1 VAQVIVDTSTLIA
14 LALATKERDIPAGD
28 TRELWEYH
36 GGIDGGIEALI
47 LNETVLI
54 DRPSVDRN
62 ASNLPE
68 LMQFASIGQSATTE
82 TESDI
87 YSAVTMAYVPHLK
100 GGSSSTDLFRMHTE
114 EWIAAEVGAA
124 SYYPSSDWR
133 DIETELTNPEARELA
148 SRLRDKF
155 AKHTPYSGAAC
166 ALLLRTL
173 YYDYLQR
180 RCEADLVL
188 HPLKAI
194 YREAP
199 KSSAGSSVL
208 QLFDSKVRA
217 AFYDRKK
224 RWLGRDDLTIS
235 VPMLTNFILA
245 SCKSWEDL
253 ARVVFEVRV
262 SPAAAKFREGMSEL
276 GAALRAKENA
286 KVDEVLGELSAREVE
301 WSRQL
306 GSGGASKRISL
317 SVPFIGVGTEIT
329 IPDKKL
335 KVSTG
340 DKILGFVHMLL
351 AVA

>member
-1 VAQVIVDTSTLIA
+1 MAQVIVDTSTLIA
-14 LALATKERDIPAGD
+14 LALATKERDILAGN
-28 TRELWEYH
+28 TRQLWEYH
-36 GGIDGGIEALI
+36 GGIDGGIEALV

-54 DRPSVDRN
+54 DKPSVDRN
-62 ASNLPE
+62 SSDLPE
-68 LMQFASIGQSATTE
+68 LMQFTSIGRPATTE

-87 YSAVTMAYVPHLK
+87 YSAVTAAYMPHLK
-100 GGSSSTDLFRMHTE
+100 GSSSSADLFRMHTE

-124 SYYPSSDWR
+124 NYYPSSDWR

-148 SRLRDKF
+148 ARIRAKF

-180 RCEADLVL
+180 KCEADLVL

-194 YREAP
+194 YRESP
-199 KSSAGSSVL
+199 KSSGGSSVL
-208 QLFDSKVRA
+208 QVFDSKVRA

-224 RWLGRDDLTIS
+224 RWLGRSDLDIT

-245 SCKSWEDL
+245 SCKSWGDL
-253 ARVVFEVRV
+253 PQVLFEVRA
-262 SPAAAKFREGMSEL
+262 SPAAVRFREGMTEL
-276 GAALRAKENA
+276 GAALRAKQNS
-286 KVDEVLGELSAREVE
+286 KVDEILGELSAREVE

-306 GSGGASKRISL
+306 GSLGASKRISL

-329 IPDKKL
+329 VPDKKL
-335 KVSTG
+335 KASTA
-340 DKILGFVHMLL
+340 DKILGFVHILL
-351 AVA
+351 GAA